1 VEIVKRFSCL
11 AGSEARA
18 NQKQRV
24 KREGAWR
31 SVSGPL
37 CVATAQKPERG
48 LGGKGPC
55 ARGLSGGMSSFDGQ
69 HWRRR
74 HTALSGLSGR
84 EECADACLRGQ

>member
-1 VEIVKRFSCL
+1 MEIVKRFSCL

-48 LGGKGPC
+48 LGGERALC
-55 ARGLSGGMSSFDGQ
+55 TRAERGDVVV
-69 HWRRR
+69 
-74 HTALSGLSGR
+74 
-84 EECADACLRGQ
+84 